1 MAYVVDLLDEINMRL
16 AEGYSYEKNEYM
28 LLLEAQI
35 IDGEIRNDDREKLSE
50 LYRVLNDK

>member
-16 AEGYSYEKNEYM
+16 TEGYSYEKNEYM